1 MVPNIVRVV
10 QHQHGLEIG
19 GRTWK
24 IRHDLKKIGAN
35 WNPFTRKWEYNC
47 KNLEIS
53 RHIIFEFFKEHKFI
67 RYTFRPFENPRFFV
81 KQQITKKL
89 VANVLHKTML
99 PSVIK
104 EKIYNLSY
112 ENNGCS
118 CSSHI
123 LLNWTCPLC
132 KYACCP
138 KAVRRH
144 CVCTVA
150 FWCPD
155 HGHKCV
161 GNHD

>member
-1 MVPNIVRVV
+1 MVLNIVRVV

-24 IRHDLKKIGAN
+24 IRHDLKKLGAN
-35 WNPFTRKWEYNC
+35 WNPFTRKWEFTC
-47 KNLEIS
+47 KDIQ
-53 RHIIFEFFKEHKFI
+53 RAKFIILNFFQRHKFI
-67 RYTFRPFENPRFFV
+67 RYTFKPFQHPQFFV

-89 VANVLHKTML
+89 VADVLHKTTL

-104 EKIYNLSY
+104 EKIYELSY
-112 ENNGCS
+112 EHNGCY
-118 CSSHI
+118 CA
-123 LLNWTCPLC
+123 LNWTCPLC
-132 KYACCP
+132 KYACCT